1 MRHPTTVFTPSVPPA
16 HHPAALPDPQSL
28 LQELGALYPAVAFAD
43 DADFDRLTEPIE
55 GRGLD
60 EDALDEAI
68 FAGMVALR

>member
-1 MRHPTTVFTPSVPPA
+1 MRHPTTVST
-16 HHPAALPDPQSL
+16 PDPQSL

-43 DADFDRLTEPIE
+43 EADFDRLTEPIE
-55 GRGLD
+55 GGGLD